1 MLKVVQ
7 WEISSEQLGCYLSK
21 STSGVSIYQLD
32 GCNVLKCEASIL
44 PSLSEFWGEILRGFH
59 FVLLELKT
67 YTWQFLSLLGQK
79 KKQPR
84 AQHTKKR
91 LPVYQQI
98 RKQFWVLLLCC
109 FHRVTMTAEQT
120 TELTN
125 SIEFNN
131 LSVKGLLKE
140 KLWQEGKYLQE
151 KERESLKA
159 SVAAPRGTLAP
170 CTHKL
175 SLTDPP
181 KGRL

>member
-1 MLKVVQ
+1 
-7 WEISSEQLGCYLSK
+7 
-21 STSGVSIYQLD
+21 
-32 GCNVLKCEASIL
+32 
-44 PSLSEFWGEILRGFH
+44 
-59 FVLLELKT
+59 
-67 YTWQFLSLLGQK
+67 
-79 KKQPR
+79 
-84 AQHTKKR
+84 
-91 LPVYQQI
+91 
-98 RKQFWVLLLCC
+98 
-109 FHRVTMTAEQT
+109 MTAEQT
-120 TELTN
+120 TKLTN

-159 SVAAPRGTLAP
+159 PVAAPRGTLAP